1 MYICDVHKSSL
12 RFHCQRFSNNSNPEF
27 TDEEVLTIYLFCG
40 YCQRYFNIKEIH
52 TFAKEYLSSWFPKL
66 PSYQTFCVRL
76 NMLSETFN
84 VLVETM
90 IQSFKPKDCDSIISI
105 VDSMPIV
112 TCKGK
117 NREGKV
123 ATEITSKG
131 YCSTKNMY
139 YYGMKLH
146 MVGQRREGTLP
157 FPEMITLTP
166 ASDNDLTVFKSDA
179 CHTYPERRC
188 LQTRFTAI
196 SLSLMRTIRLK
207 CLLRIKRLK
216 GNRKFSNRGRKLQE
230 TFSRKPFLKS
240 DNLSNPF
247 STG

>member
-1 MYICDVHKSSL
+1 MYICDVYKSSL
-12 RFHCQRFSNNSNPEF
+12 CFYCQRFSNNSNPEF
-27 TDEEVLTIYLFCG
+27 TDEEVLTVYLFCG
-40 YCQRYFNIKEIH
+40 YCQRYFGIKEIH

-66 PSYQTFCVRL
+66 PSYQTFCIRL
-76 NMLSETFN
+76 NMLSEAFK

-146 MVGQRREGTLP
+146 MVGQRADESGLPLP
-157 FPEMITLTP
+157 F
-166 ASDNDLTVFKSDA
+166 SGDTVL
-179 CHTYPERRC
+179 PPG
-188 LQTRFTAI
+188 
-196 SLSLMRTIRLK
+196 RTNT
-207 CLLRIKRLK
+207 
-216 GNRKFSNRGRKLQE
+216 GNHIFS
-230 TFSRKPFLKS
+230 P
-240 DNLSNPF
+240 
-247 STG
+247 